1 MKREDA
7 LAAVNAAF
15 DDADRI
21 AAELVSTRAAFAEQ
35 QLALTVLKADRD
47 DLAAR
52 LADALKPPPIQL
64 LTAAD
69 FAKAYLPGAVLTV
82 PKGVVIQ
89 GPVTLKSA
97 GTADKPIMI
106 KGPGQIKGGSAKWT
120 DALTIGSYVVVD
132 GVLLTDTNRNGV
144 IAPKGTTGAIV
155 QNCEMT
161 RVGIGA
167 TLAGSASKMLNC
179 FVHDLTM
186 VNNTQK
192 AVNPDDDYGANG
204 VLLTGDG
211 HEVAYN
217 RFVGCVAP
225 SFDYGEDGGGVELW
239 GSVSHA
245 YIHHNWCENSAGF
258 LEAGGQA
265 GDVIRDVLVE
275 FNVGLNLRG
284 CPFFNPHNGGG
295 QFAATFK
302 NVAVRRNT
310 IVATTA
316 TPKAMGTFYLDAAPA
331 PGAFD
336 ISDNI
341 VSLNSGD
348 SVFKWEGAY
357 HSGNV
362 FQLQDKA
369 THLFNNWSMALGP
382 GETMADPLF
391 SNVAAKDFTLKP
403 GSPAAG
409 KGAL

>member
-15 DDADRI
+15 DDAAAS
-21 AAELVSTRAAFAEQ
+21 AAEITR
-35 QLALTVLKADRD
+35 LKAENA
-47 DLAAR
+47 DLAAK
-52 LADALKPPPIQL
+52 LANALKPPPVQL
-64 LTAAD
+64 RTAAD
-69 FAKAYLPGAVLTV
+69 FAKTYTPGSVLEI
-82 PKGVVIQ
+82 PAGVVVQ
-89 GPVTLKSA
+89 GPVTLASA
-97 GTADKPIMI
+97 GTADKPITI
-106 KGPGQIKGGSAKWT
+106 KGPGQIKGSATKWA
-120 DALTIGSYVVVD
+120 DALTIGSYVIVD

-144 IAPKGTTGAIV
+144 IAPKGTIGSIV

-186 VNNTQK
+186 VNNTPK
-192 AVNPDDDYGANG
+192 TVNSDDDYGANG

-225 SFDYGEDGGGVELW
+225 SFDYGEDGGAVELW
-239 GSVSHA
+239 GSVSNA
-245 YIHHNWCENSAGF
+245 YIHDNRCENSAGF
-258 LEAGGQA
+258 LEAGGQT
-265 GDVIRDVLVE
+265 GDVIRDIVIE
-275 FNVGLNLRG
+275 RNVGLNLRG

-295 QFAATFK
+295 QFAVTFK
-302 NVAVRRNT
+302 NVVVRRNT
-310 IVATTA
+310 IVATNATA
-316 TPKAMGTFYLDAAPA
+316 KAMGTFYLDAAPT

-336 ISDNI
+336 VSDNI

-348 SVFKWEGAY
+348 SVFKWPGAY

-362 FQLQDKA
+362 FNLPDKA
-369 THLFNNWSMALGP
+369 THLFNDWSMTLGP
-382 GETMADPLF
+382 GETFADPRFVDPSSGDFRL
-391 SNVAAKDFTLKP
+391 KD

>member
-15 DDADRI
+15 DDAAAS
-21 AAELVSTRAAFAEQ
+21 AAEITR
-35 QLALTVLKADRD
+35 LKAENA
-47 DLAAR
+47 DLAAK
-52 LADALKPPPIQL
+52 LAEALKPPPTPL

-69 FAKAYLPGAVLTV
+69 FVKTYAPGTVLQI
-82 PKGVVIQ
+82 PAGVVIQ

-97 GTADKPIMI
+97 GTADKPITI
-106 KGPGQIKGGSAKWT
+106 KGPGQIKGSSTKWT

-144 IAPKGTTGAIV
+144 IAPKGTVGAVV

-179 FVHDLTM
+179 SVHDLTM
-186 VNNTQK
+186 VNNTPK
-192 AVNPDDDYGANG
+192 TVNPDDDYGANG

-225 SFDYGEDGGGVELW
+225 SFDYGEDGGAVELW
-239 GSVSHA
+239 GSVSNAH
-245 YIHHNWCENSAGF
+245 IHHNWCSDSAGF

-295 QFAATFK
+295 QFAVTFK

-310 IVATTA
+310 IAATTA
-316 TPKAMGTFYLDAAPA
+316 TAKAMGTFYLDAAPA
-331 PGAFD
+331 AGAFD
-336 ISDNI
+336 IADNI

-348 SVFKWEGAY
+348 SVFKQEGDY
-357 HSGNV
+357 HRGNV
-362 FQLQDKA
+362 FFLQDKA
-369 THLFNNWSMALGP
+369 THLFNNWSMKLGT
-382 GETMADPLF
+382 GESFADPLF
-391 SNVAAKDFTLKP
+391 VNPAAGDFSLKP